1 MSDYLIFAA
10 GFLTASLLSAAYI
23 FHLCNQHIADLHDVK
38 EAGRKRGYAEG
49 YQRKALSAYAPTN

>member
-1 MSDYLIFAA
+1 MSDILTFAA
-10 GFLTASLLSAAYI
+10 GFLTASLLAAIYI
-23 FHLCNQHIADLHDVK
+23 FRLNNQQLADLHEVK